1 MQKVSPRTEAI
12 LTITNFDCMKLNQV
26 IITGGAGYIGSHTVV
41 ELIHAGYEPVII
53 DNFSNSHPRVL
64 DGLERILNRR
74 PQLFEVDCCDE
85 TALNGVFESCLQQGN
100 IAGVIHFAAFKAV
113 GESTAEPLQYF
124 RNNIGSTAALLEVMH
139 RHGVGSFVFSSSCT
153 VYGQP
158 EQIPVDEHAPFLP
171 AESPYGYTKQACERL
186 ISDAHF
192 AHSELNVTLLR
203 YFNPIGAHPT
213 GLIGELP
220 LGHPNNLIPFLTQ
233 ATAGLRDPL
242 TVFGNDYPTADG
254 TCVRDYI
261 HVVDLAKA
269 HVAALNWLQDQHHAC
284 EALNLGTGNGS
295 TVLQVIQAFETA
307 NNIQVPHAIGPRR
320 PGDVTAIYADAKKA
334 KKLIGWECE
343 LSLEE
348 ALKDAWNWQKKLGET
363 S

>member
-1 MQKVSPRTEAI
+1 MSAMV
-12 LTITNFDCMKLNQV
+12 NFETMKSQQV
-26 IITGGAGYIGSHTVV
+26 IVTGGAGYIGSHTVV
-41 ELIHAGYEPVII
+41 ELAGAGFEPII
-53 DNFSNSHPRVL
+53 VDNFSNSHPRVL
-64 DGLERILNRR
+64 DGLERILNRKI
-74 PQLFEVDCCDE
+74 QLFDVDCCDE
-85 TALNGVFESCLQQGN
+85 SALNGVFESCLKRGN

-113 GESTAEPLQYF
+113 GESTAEPLKYF
-124 RNNIGSTAALLEVMH
+124 SNNIGSTAALLATMH

-158 EQIPVDEHAPFLP
+158 EQIPVDETAPFLP

-186 ISDAHF
+186 ISDAHS
-192 AHSELNVTLLR
+192 AHAELNVTLLR
-203 YFNPIGAHPT
+203 YFNPIGAHPS
-213 GLIGELP
+213 GDIGELP

-242 TVFGNDYPTADG
+242 TVFGNDYPTPDG

-261 HVVDLAKA
+261 HVIDLARA
-269 HVAALNWLQDQHHAC
+269 HVAALNWLKDQNHAY

-295 TVLQVIQAFETA
+295 SVLQVIEAFESA
-307 NNIQVPHAIGPRR
+307 NGISVPHTIGPRR

-334 KKLIGWECE
+334 KDLLGWECE
-343 LSLEE
+343 HSLQE
-348 ALKDAWNWQKKLGET
+348 ALKDSWNWQKKLEHK